1 MKFHHKDKTTRLLT
15 LHSFIRLDFNQ
26 TYKTIRILNNNTIV
40 SFHHHTIT
48 RNNYNH
54 IPPKFHTQ
62 FNCHHFHYYPF
73 SEAILFILIQ
83 LLNSNCTWLTCH
95 FSLSLSLSLYTHTH
109 TQIFFLHSVPT
120 NSMTTL
126 KNKTPF
132 QEIPFQ

>member
-1 MKFHHKDKTTRLLT
+1 MMMLLDLLERNEHKAKRKPFFLFFVFYFLFFFVFCFFATIKPLQHTQTTRLLT

-83 LLNSNCTWLTCH
+83 LLNSNCT
-95 FSLSLSLSLYTHTH
+95 
-109 TQIFFLHSVPT
+109 
-120 NSMTTL
+120 
-126 KNKTPF
+126 
-132 QEIPFQ
+132 